1 MKAKDFKEL
10 DFSPWETDFTEDAFD
25 EGEDCL
31 RLTIGDDENEITVFI
46 RDEGENL
53 VIEWSSEN
61 GGEVV
66 QIVTPADNKT
76 VDEVYDIICE
86 HLESQVG

>member
-25 EGEDCL
+25 VGEDCL
-31 RLTIGDDENEITVFI
+31 RLTIGDDENEITVFV

-53 VIEWSSEN
+53 VIEWTSEN
-61 GGEVV
+61 GGEIV
-66 QIVTPADNKT
+66 QIVTPEDKLTKN
-76 VDEVYDIICE
+76 EVYDIISE
-86 HLESQVG
+86 HLDSQIG